1 MQINFYCLIILSI
14 FCSFNVT
21 YGYETSKLN
30 DLKTSQIE
38 LFSDTTNTSHLL
50 KNLEYVSGLE
60 INSNHED
67 FGGLS
72 GLLIDNNYEFTAIGD
87 QGIWING
94 KLVFNDNKELSSIS
108 NAKLGYLKN
117 QKNKYLVRSGKSLT
131 DAESVELFNG
141 KFIVSFERK
150 HRILS
155 YDKIDGIPELLYDK
169 INLLDLP
176 NNGGI
181 EAMTSLKDNSLIF
194 ISEDLVTSDEKIVG
208 FRLHKN
214 KLSKIFVK
222 KSGAFKPTD
231 LSKLPSGDI
240 LMLER
245 SFTPIKGAKARI
257 SLIKYQDIIKND
269 LITPIYLDTIA
280 PPMIVDNFEGISIIK
295 SNNGGYYIFILSDDN
310 FNFIQKTILLQFHW
324 DGSLN

>member
-1 MQINFYCLIILSI
+1 MQINFNCLIILSI

-117 QKNKYLVRSGKSLT
+117 QKN
-131 DAESVELFNG
+131 
-141 KFIVSFERK
+141 
-150 HRILS
+150 
-155 YDKIDGIPELLYDK
+155 
-169 INLLDLP
+169 
-176 NNGGI
+176 
-181 EAMTSLKDNSLIF
+181 IF
-194 ISEDLVTSDEKIVG
+194 
-208 FRLHKN
+208 
-214 KLSKIFVK
+214 
-222 KSGAFKPTD
+222 
-231 LSKLPSGDI
+231 
-240 LMLER
+240 
-245 SFTPIKGAKARI
+245 
-257 SLIKYQDIIKND
+257 
-269 LITPIYLDTIA
+269 
-280 PPMIVDNFEGISIIK
+280 
-295 SNNGGYYIFILSDDN
+295 
-310 FNFIQKTILLQFHW
+310 
-324 DGSLN
+324 